1 MGAVLEA
8 LAEPAVA
15 VTLAV
20 AAQAAVGDA
29 KCQKPDR
36 KAGLL
41 VSNASQMFE
50 DDRTRVALP
59 YGRASDTLCENG
71 AEFEL

>member
-1 MGAVLEA
+1 M
-8 LAEPAVA
+8 EPAAA

-20 AAQAAVGDA
+20 AAQAVVGDA

-50 DDRTRVALP
+50 DESNSSSPPLRS
-59 YGRASDTLCENG
+59 G
-71 AEFEL
+71 F